1 MPRNVFIEEFNTLW
15 KGVPDDITDEEVRRR
30 DMAGKKLKAEEAEL
44 SKMEESLSD
53 SNLEEIYGRSNKD
66 PNLEEIYGRSN
77 KDPNLEERLSDPNLE
92 EIYGRPNKDPNLEE
106 IYGRPNKDPRGGAL
120 PIRSRL
126 QQTGGE
132 YLKST
137 QEAIEKPDDNALE
150 EDILRVIINTT
161 VAIPRFVHDVSSGV
175 YEIGS
180 DLLEERFRN
189 PSKDLEK
196 KKAEEEKPTF
206 EGQAVTSLFRELGD
220 FKRDW
225 PFLST
230 TLTAAAPGFR
240 DINPEDIIDP
250 ETGKIRPPETNT
262 GFVLEIAS
270 YLTGSIGIYKTL
282 PIAGALVKGAVAGIT
297 TDLLLGD
304 PLRVNL
310 GNIIQEASPDNY
322 GKYAIVEYLSA
333 EKDDPILLQ
342 KAKQAVSALAAEVLG
357 YGFFKVGAW
366 PLKKMREAGAD
377 TLASYFAANKGKVAK
392 DVLKEV
398 RQSLKVIDEK
408 AVDTDE
414 GFAQVI
420 AMRGIPFDAK
430 KPGGGHLDLGAYFR
444 NIPERVSGLPARL
457 KQRFGS
463 SSGYLTPEGFAAKRE
478 AIGEKRA
485 IISQATHIGN
495 RLTLAINRI
504 KDQAKGGD
512 EANEIL
518 LNAQEALSQNM
529 SDVFGYT
536 GKGKNKVSQFDSWTP
551 EERIKEV
558 AEEFDMPE
566 NVAKEILKARSLID
580 NLSVTLTDSRSVTSA
595 TKKSI
600 KANIGQYLTRSY
612 KFFDDVDYTPS
623 EEAKKKAIDFLVDS
637 KLLPGKPSTHEEQAK
652 TLLNKM
658 IREKDEK
665 VLESFYSGELSLK
678 KGILKQKKDI
688 PEPIREFLGEVK
700 NPIENIMFTAH
711 KLGTLASNMQF
722 YDRLAHIGGGGRFGR
737 GPNKYIFKTSNKAWK
752 NSPENQKIF
761 NTKIEGTGSTL
772 DGRYTTP
779 EMALAIRNMDAFVAS
794 SSFNISE
801 NLVTK
806 TWAGLSGLS
815 QKMLTVYS
823 HQAQSRNFLGGLQ
836 FGLQNGWI
844 PDLAGARNSQKILWN
859 EIRKLGDEGFDTH
872 YEKMQRLGVI
882 NTSVRAGEY
891 RSLIKTWLGEEGVEG
906 SGAIFKVPNKM
917 KKGKVSTAVVQVPDD
932 VYVAVDDFFKMNM
945 FKREL
950 KALKKIHPKETE
962 DLLELEAAQIV
973 RDNVPNYDYV
983 PPAIRALRNWPLGSF
998 VAFPS
1003 EVVRTTV
1010 NIVKRSS
1017 KEIQLGLTG
1026 NKPALR
1032 RGSERLAG
1040 LVTHHTGW
1048 AASGYG
1054 IAQLAGYTFGDLKAY
1069 NILLESRWSRT
1080 HNKIISADWVLDE
1093 ESGEKV
1099 KKPKYLDTTF
1109 LNSGDTISAP
1119 FLNGFQ
1125 IMQTG
1130 KLKGEALDAYL
1141 WDAMF
1146 KPDPSNPGAVL
1157 TLLRPYISEA
1167 VFAKSV
1173 GQILDAYRSDTG
1185 RATDGLKIFDT
1196 TDDLAT
1202 KAGKATLH
1210 ILQTAFVPGTAR
1222 SILQVG
1228 EAIAGT
1234 PSAST
1239 GIRRDLGHETL
1250 AQPGIRFKY
1259 FDPAKELGRSV
1270 TEFLVDTRY
1279 NSESI
1284 KPNFRGSLE
1293 DFMEDITKREDKA
1306 LEGSKDLYRKIRAFL
1321 SLGDYEEAD
1330 VIKILMEKNISKDAA
1345 LLMAFGKYS
1354 PRKDIANLDEIL
1366 GRTFPKKNIPIS
1378 AEMVGEYASFLEE
1391 HRNTYKEKTLFS
1403 REDWKEYM
1411 APGLVPFLMGAE
1423 FDDDDD
1429 DDAADERDNFDK
1441 GGLVLDVPN
1450 VPKEPDERIDKV
1462 TGLPY
1467 NIQAGEAFIDNDD
1480 DPLKRIGFGKGG
1492 SVYEATKEKVGEGY
1506 RAFNKPSASKT
1517 MEYLADKGLGID
1529 AKQLRQH
1536 EGEAAKIVNEALEK
1550 GIVNPDWVKKLEIT
1564 KGGLLKGGQK
1574 VGDVFNAVNHALL
1587 SYKYNDR
1594 PGLLQA
1600 KEVVQGIFDEPEDS
1614 IQASLIDA
1622 WNNKAGFAIANRVK
1636 NKEGAKNEILRLLEQ
1651 REDKLFKGEE
1661 LIAGEDLFF
1670 AREEISVIR
1679 GLLK

>member
-1 MPRNVFIEEFNTLW
+1 MPRNVFIEESNTW
-15 KGVPDDITDEEVRRR
+15 WRNVPDDITDEEVRQH
-30 DMAGKKLKAEEAEL
+30 AASENLKVEQDNL
-44 SKMEESLSD
+44 SKIQESLSD
-53 SNLEEIYGRSNKD
+53 SKGDIA
-66 PNLEEIYGRSN
+66 I
-77 KDPNLEERLSDPNLE
+77 
-92 EIYGRPNKDPNLEE
+92 
-106 IYGRPNKDPRGGAL
+106 
-120 PIRSRL
+120 
-126 QQTGGE
+126 
-132 YLKST
+132 
-137 QEAIEKPDDNALE
+137 QEAMEKPEPVAVPSVKKDA
-150 EDILRVIINTT
+150 LRVITNTA
-161 VAIPRFVHDVSSGV
+161 VALPRLVYDIGSGV
-175 YEIGS
+175 S
-180 DLLEERFRN
+180 DLFEERFRD

-196 KKAEEEKPTF
+196 KKAEEEDKEKPHIF
-206 EGQAVTSLFRELGD
+206 GQATASILGA
-220 FKRDW
+220 FKDL
-225 PFLST
+225 PLYGSA
-230 TLTAAAPGFR
+230 LE
-240 DINPEDIIDP
+240 DIEPEDIIDLK
-250 ETGKIRPPETNT
+250 TGKINPVETGT
-262 GFVLEIAS
+262 GLVLDIAS
-270 YLTGSIGIYKTL
+270 YLIGTHGLYKASSKLL
-282 PIAGALVKGAVAGIT
+282 PKASGIAKTALAGIT
-297 TDLLLGD
+297 TDQLLGD

-322 GKYAIVEYLSA
+322 GQLAVIEYLSA
-333 EKDDPILLQ
+333 EEDDNILLQ
-342 KAKQAVSALAAEVLG
+342 RAKQAVSATAVEALG
-357 YGFFKVGAW
+357 LGFFKAGAW
-366 PLKKMREAGAD
+366 SLTRVKEAGAD
-377 TLASYFAANKGKVAK
+377 TIASYISANKEKVAK
-392 DVLKEV
+392 DVLKQV
-398 RQSLKVIDEK
+398 RESLKVIDKK

-444 NIPERVSGLPARL
+444 NVPERLSGLPARL

-463 SSGYLTPEGFAAKRE
+463 STGYLTPEGYAAKRE

-504 KDQAKGGD
+504 KDRSKGGD
-512 EANEIL
+512 KANEIL
-518 LNAQEALSQNM
+518 LGAQEALSQNM

-536 GKGKNKVSQFDSWTP
+536 GKGKNKVSKFDSWTP
-551 EERIKEV
+551 KERIKNV
-558 AEEFDMPE
+558 GKEFKIPQY
-566 NVAKEILKARSLID
+566 VAKEILNARSLID
-580 NLSVTLTDSRSVTSA
+580 NLSATLVGSRSVTSA
-595 TKKSI
+595 TKESI
-600 KANIGQYLTRSY
+600 EANIGQYLTRAY
-612 KFFDDVDYTPS
+612 KFYDDVDYTPS
-623 EEAKKKAIDFLVDS
+623 EEVKKRAIAFLVDS
-637 KLLPGKPSTHEEQAK
+637 KLVKNSEKAEE
-652 TLLNKM
+652 LLAGM
-658 IREKDEK
+658 IRDKDNK
-665 VLESFYSGELSLK
+665 QVLESFYSGELSLN

-711 KLGTLASNMQF
+711 KLGTLASNMKF
-722 YDRLAHIGGGGRFGR
+722 YDTLLHIGGGGRFGR
-737 GPNKYIFKTSNKAWK
+737 GPNKYIFKKDNKAWK
-752 NSPENQKIF
+752 NNQENQKIF
-761 NTKIEGTGSTL
+761 NTKIEGTGSEL

-779 EMALAIRNMDAFVAS
+779 EMALAIQNMDTFLAS
-794 SSFNISE
+794 SSFNISG

-806 TWAGLSGLS
+806 SWAGLSGLS

-823 HQAQSRNFLGGLQ
+823 HQAQGRNFLGGLQ
-836 FGLQNGWI
+836 FGLQNGWV
-844 PDLAGARNSQKILWN
+844 PDLAGAKNSTKILWN
-859 EIRKLGDEGFDTH
+859 EIRKLGDEGFDTR

-917 KKGKVSTAVVQVPDD
+917 KKGKVSTALQVPDD

-945 FKREL
+945 FKKEL
-950 KALKKIHPKETE
+950 KALKNIHPKESE
-962 DLLELEAAQIV
+962 DLLELEAAKIV
-973 RDNVPNYDYV
+973 RNNVPNYDYI
-983 PPAIRALRNWPLGSF
+983 PPAIKALRNWPLGSF

-1003 EVVRTTV
+1003 EVVRTTI

-1017 KEIQLGLTG
+1017 EEIQLGLTG
-1026 NKPALR
+1026 NKAALR

-1048 AASGYG
+1048 AAAGYG
-1054 IAQLAGYTFGDLKAY
+1054 IAQLGGLTFGELKGH
-1069 NILLESRWSRT
+1069 NILLENRWTKT
-1080 HNKIISADWVLDE
+1080 HNKIISSDWVLDE
-1093 ESGEKV
+1093 ESGEMVEKL
-1099 KKPKYLDTTF
+1099 KMLDTTF
-1109 LNSGDTISAP
+1109 LNSGDTITAP
-1119 FLNGFQ
+1119 ILNAFQ
-1125 IMQTG
+1125 IIQAG
-1130 KLKGEALDAYL
+1130 KLKGEDLDSYL

-1167 VFAKSV
+1167 VFAKSI
-1173 GQILDAYRSDTG
+1173 GQVLDAYRSDTG

-1202 KAGKATLH
+1202 KAAYAVGH
-1210 ILQTAFVPGTAR
+1210 ILQTAFVPGAFR
-1222 SILQVG
+1222 SGLQLG

-1239 GIRRDLGHETL
+1239 GIRRDLGYETL
-1250 AQPGIRFKY
+1250 AQTGIRWKY
-1259 FDPAKELGRSV
+1259 FDPSKELERAV

-1306 LEGSKDLYRKIRAFL
+1306 LEGSKELYRKIRALL
-1321 SLGDYEEAD
+1321 STGNFEEAD
-1330 VIKILMEKNISKDAA
+1330 VIKILMEKNISKEAA
-1345 LLMAFGKYS
+1345 LLMAYGKYS
-1354 PRKDIANLDEIL
+1354 PKKDIYNLAKTL
-1366 GRTFPKKNIPIS
+1366 GRIFPKKNIPIS
-1378 AEMVGEYASFLEE
+1378 AGMVEDYTSFLEE
-1391 HRNTYKEKTLFS
+1391 HHKIYNNKTLFS

-1411 APGLVPFLMGAE
+1411 TPGAVPLLMGAE

-1429 DDAADERDNFDK
+1429 ADERDNFDK

-1467 NIQAGEAFIDNDD
+1467 NIQAGEAFTDNED
-1480 DPLKRIGFGKGG
+1480 DPLKRMGFGKGGAVNSGIDPLQRLGFGKGG
-1492 SVYEATKEKVGEGY
+1492 SLSNIMPSKDVDEAWPKEGRDYRTINDVWYWEHEKIPIRELSKEARKRKTEAPEKERNGFVNGGPVYEATKEEVGDGY

-1550 GIVNPDWVKKLEIT
+1550 GIVNPNWVKKLEIT
-1564 KGGLLKGGQK
+1564 KGGFLKEGQK

-1600 KEVVQGIFDEPEDS
+1600 KEVVQGIFEDS
-1614 IQASLIDA
+1614 EASLIDA
-1622 WNNKAGFAIANRVK
+1622 WNNKAGFAVANRVK
-1636 NKEGAKNEILRLLEQ
+1636 NKEGAKNEILRLLKQ

-1670 AREEISVIR
+1670 SREEISVLR
-1679 GLLK
+1679 GLFK